1 MCISSLWHSQVVR
14 VNLCSQRHAPDL
26 LVCLQAPGAQLS
38 IDLVE
43 FTMLA
48 AHGFE
53 NAATKQSHKR
63 KRQP

>member
-1 MCISSLWHSQVVR
+1 M
-14 VNLCSQRHAPDL
+14 NLCSQRHAPDL